1 MRLDETLPVLVLKV
15 CASEEHPFQSVLL
28 SGFGGRPGSEIS
40 KDHGFSW
47 QPPPWWGLELETEG
61 LKSESG
67 VSHGFSCGMM
77 AVAALVGI

>member
-1 MRLDETLPVLVLKV
+1 MRLGETLPVLVLKV
-15 CASEEHPFQSVLL
+15 CASGEHPFQSVLL

-40 KDHGFSW
+40 KDHGFSR